1 LLDALGT
8 PAGAYL
14 VRADVPTA
22 ALLQSIQHDWAVSSN
37 GKAMAAAGRLPAN
50 GHGPGRVVSVTGDTE
65 DDGGTGREVDDEE
78 GDKEEQ
84 HEETVELLQPRAA
97 SRRRLRSRNPFI
109 DSELGRGGGGD
120 DSYADLED
128 FIVCKRGRQY

>member
-1 LLDALGT
+1 MT
-8 PAGAYL
+8 GATK
-14 VRADVPTA
+14 D
-22 ALLQSIQHDWAVSSN
+22 N
-37 GKAMAAAGRLPAN
+37 
-50 GHGPGRVVSVTGDTE
+50 
-65 DDGGTGREVDDEE
+65 GGTGREVDDEE
-78 GDKEEQ
+78 GDEEGDEEEQ

-97 SRRRLRSRNPFI
+97 SRRRLRSRNPFL